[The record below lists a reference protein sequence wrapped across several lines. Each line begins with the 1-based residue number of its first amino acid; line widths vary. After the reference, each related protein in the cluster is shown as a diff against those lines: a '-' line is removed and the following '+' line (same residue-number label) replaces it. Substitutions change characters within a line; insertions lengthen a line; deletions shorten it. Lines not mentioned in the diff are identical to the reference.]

1 MTRMNYRTAVAVV
14 RLLLKGRLKEDK
26 EEELNAVAA
35 NVAGVIDAEATVIDD
50 DVVWL
55 DYSK

>member
-1 MTRMNYRTAVAVV
+1 VTRMNYRTAVAVV